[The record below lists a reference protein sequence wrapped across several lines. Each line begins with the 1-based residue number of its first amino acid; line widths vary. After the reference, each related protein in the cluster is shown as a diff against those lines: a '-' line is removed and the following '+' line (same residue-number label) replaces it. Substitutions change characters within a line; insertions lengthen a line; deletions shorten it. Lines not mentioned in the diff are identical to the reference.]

1 MTDALTPHILTDSG
15 QMGRIAVPV
24 GAHLTLTEIGLVISG
39 DLTFDDF
46 CTGLKQCQG
55 IANGALWTLG
65 DLLVYGES
73 RGEWGEMYSQALD
86 LTKKSYST
94 LTQAVHISKR
104 YPRNERVVAVSWSHH
119 REAAQITDPQERR
132 QLLERAGAEGWS
144 REQVRDHVRGTDMA
158 PTTPLRNSCPKCGH
172 QW

>member
-1 MTDALTPHILTDSG
+1 MTDALIPTNSG
-15 QMGRIAVPV
+15 PLAPIAVPV
-24 GAHLTLTEIGLVISG
+24 GTSLTLTESGLVISG

-46 CTGLKQCQG
+46 CNGLKQCQG

-94 LTQAVHISKR
+94 LTQAVHLSKR
-104 YPRNERVVAVSWSHH
+104 YPRTERVAAVSWSHH
-119 REAAQITDPQERR
+119 REAATIADPQERR

-144 REQVRDHVRGTDMA
+144 REQVRDHVRGTDTDSA
-158 PTTPLRNSCPKCGH
+158 PPLRTCPQCGH
-172 QW
+172 KW